1 MGQPPSKPTKA
12 KVDLGFSWL
21 LAPPPWLSLA
31 FRAPQKPTKAKES
44 QEMPSVAQIRDANAP
59 FRAERMA
66 RAADV
71 DQC

>member
-1 MGQPPSKPTKA
+1 
-12 KVDLGFSWL
+12 
-21 LAPPPWLSLA
+21 LA

-44 QEMPSVAQIRDANAP
+44 QEKPSVAQIRDANAP